1 MDLDMGASQG
11 LTGPEAV
18 QFSCPG
24 GQITLYGTPPWHTAM
39 TPHTVD
45 KGWFTVPGSNGTKLD
60 RFIFDCPDHPVTFW
74 SKKRGKASDNP
85 ITSNMSNH
93 DEQTMNALILIEFVD
108 TSCARFEFANMPPSY
123 RQEPWKEK
131 YEGTWYE
138 YPGYP
143 LAAAAAG
150 GNPLN
155 QVQLRWGE
163 PSPSPSP

>member
-1 MDLDMGASQG
+1 MGLG
-11 LTGPEAV
+11 LGLGLVRTRGPT
-18 QFSCPG
+18 C
-24 GQITLYGTPPWHTAM
+24 T
-39 TPHTVD
+39 
-45 KGWFTVPGSNGTKLD
+45 
-60 RFIFDCPDHPVTFW
+60 
-74 SKKRGKASDNP
+74 
-85 ITSNMSNH
+85 
-93 DEQTMNALILIEFVD
+93 
-108 TSCARFEFANMPPSY
+108 SY

-155 QVQLRWGE
+155 QVGLRWGE